1 MTSCTADVS
10 LAPLRNAMVERILA
24 AKPVSAPVEAAMR
37 TVPRELFLPNL
48 PPEVA
53 YQDRAVV
60 LKRDVYGNPVGS
72 VSQPSVIAAML
83 EALRVEPGQ
92 RILEL
97 GSGGYGAALL
107 ARLAGRTC
115 SVVSIDLDETVIHR
129 THEYLRAAGYTGIT
143 ALVGDG
149 RYGFRLRAPYDRII
163 VTFDTLD
170 VPQDWFDQL
179 VEGGRVIIPLH
190 LRGLTRTIAFT
201 KTGGILTSDSIR
213 PFAFGPMQG
222 FGVPRRTTVSL
233 AGGARL
239 DVGPDQDVDVDA
251 LCAALAEPRHTVG
264 TGVILPPGNTLLPS
278 LDLWLATAQQ
288 TYGRLHTDTRTDQQ
302 GPDASAIPPG
312 VPAVWS
318 DDTIAFLALAQTTGT
333 GLELG
338 VIAYGP
344 QAGRL
349 GDQLAHDVRA
359 WNTEHYGKL
368 PTIKVYPRGIVEK
381 SPPPGRLLDLPSAQ
395 VLISWG

>member
-1 MTSCTADVS
+1 MLPIADASPVQ
-10 LAPLRNAMVERILA
+10 LRNAMVERILA
-24 AKPVSAPVEAAMR
+24 AGPVPMAVEAALR

-53 YQDRAVV
+53 YQDRTVV

-107 ARLAGRTC
+107 ARLAGRTG
-115 SVVSIDLDETVIHR
+115 SVVSLDLDEAVVHR
-129 THEYLRAAGYTGIT
+129 THECLRVAGYTGIT

-149 RYGFRLRAPYDRII
+149 RFGFGLRAPYDRII
-163 VTFDTLD
+163 VTCDTPD

-179 VEGGRVIIPLH
+179 VEGGRIIIPLH
-190 LRGLTRTIAFT
+190 LRGLTRTVAFT
-201 KTGGILTSDSIR
+201 KVGGILTSDAIR

-222 FGVPRRTTVSL
+222 FGVPRRTTVTL

-239 DVGPDQDVDVDA
+239 NVGPDQDVDIDA
-251 LCAALAEPRHTVG
+251 LVAALAEPRHTVG
-264 TGVILPPGNTLLPS
+264 TGVILTPDDTLLLS
-278 LDLWLATAQQ
+278 LELWLATAQQ
-288 TYGRLHTDTRTDQQ
+288 TLGRFHPDTRTDQQ
-302 GPDASAIPPG
+302 GPIASAVPPG
-312 VPAVWS
+312 VPATWT
-318 DDTIAFLALAQTTGT
+318 DDTIAYLALGQTTGT

-344 QAGRL
+344 HRVRL

-359 WNTEHYGKL
+359 WNTEHRGQL
-368 PTIKVYPRGIVEK
+368 PTIHVYPRGIVEK
-381 SPPPGRLLDLPSAQ
+381 SPPPGRLFNLPSAQ